1 MQVNENQLNAILCT
15 TFQYVIPKFQRGYCW
30 NESHW
35 QTLWDDILETLDSA
49 EEHFFG
55 SIVLQKDTKNSE
67 VDKVFYY

>member
-1 MQVNENQLNAILCT
+1 MQYFAPL
-15 TFQYVIPKFQRGYCW
+15 FQYTIPKFQRGYCW
-30 NESHW
+30 ENKHWES
-35 QTLWDDILETLDSA
+35 LWDDILETLDST